1 MGCLSVDATSTELL
15 QVSSVLAECD
25 KIQLQMGR
33 RSRGQNSRGPIWVR
47 DKPRSYE
54 RIITKDTTQKLG
66 GVIDPRG
73 AEGTHFA
80 SRTEEQ

>member
-1 MGCLSVDATSTELL
+1 MGCLRVDATSTKLL
-15 QVSSVLAECD
+15 QVSSVLAQCD
-25 KIQLQMGR
+25 KLQLQLGR
-33 RSRGQNSRGPIWVR
+33 RSRGQNSRDSIWVR

-66 GVIDPRG
+66 VIDTKG

-80 SRTEEQ
+80 SRPEEQ